1 MKRWAISKFI
11 NIVLLLPHVSESCAI
26 YVMHVRVFFP
36 AHPSV
41 CTGSSCSGEEHSVQ
55 TDLWTL
61 QTPPHHTEGDH
72 LSNHLT
78 TSELLLKHT
87 NTHTCTSVKK
97 TNTHTFSL
105 HALTTEFWSPFLGIC
120 CEECWPRC
128 REWGLCSRGPEVAEQ
143 PEGQYGAERRYTLW
157 RPGFTCLVPLA
168 YTPKITHFP
177 CTSFLFTMELTQ

>member
-11 NIVLLLPHVSESCAI
+11 NIVLLLSHVSESCRSCAI

-97 TNTHTFSL
+97 TNTHTFSCPHNWVL
-105 HALTTEFWSPFLGIC
+105 IPI
-120 CEECWPRC
+120 
-128 REWGLCSRGPEVAEQ
+128 SRNM
-143 PEGQYGAERRYTLW
+143 LW
-157 RPGFTCLVPLA
+157 RV
-168 YTPKITHFP
+168 
-177 CTSFLFTMELTQ
+177 LTQMQRMRTLQQRPRSCWTAWRTIWSRTKVHTVTTRVYLPGTTCIHSQNHTLSLH